1 MSFNMQR
8 TLAIAEILDLVKEA
22 KDVQTKVSLLRQ
34 YDSETLRYILE
45 LAFHPNVGWW
55 LPEGSPPYT
64 PSPVLDTEGRLY
76 KEARTLPLYLYG
88 NRPDLKKH
96 QRENLFIGLL
106 ESLHPKDAAL
116 LIAVKDKKVEGLNVA
131 TINEAFPGL
140 IPNEQNS

>member
-1 MSFNMQR
+1 MQR
-8 TLAIAEILDLVKEA
+8 TLAIAEILDLVKES

-55 LPEGSPPYT
+55 LPEGAPPYK
-64 PSPVLDTEGRLY
+64 PCEVLDTEGRLY
-76 KEARTLPLYLYG
+76 QEARTLPLYLYG
-88 NRPDLKKH
+88 NRPDLKQV

-106 ESLHPKDAAL
+106 ESLHPKDASL

-140 IPNEQNS
+140 IPNEQHG

>member
-22 KDVQTKVSLLRQ
+22 KDVPTKVSLLRQ

-55 LPEGSPPYT
+55 LPEGAPPYT
-64 PSPVLDTEGRLY
+64 PSSLLDTEGRLY

-106 ESLHPKDAAL
+106 ESLHPKDAVL
-116 LIAVKDKKVEGLNVA
+116 LIAVKDKQVEGLNVA

-140 IPNEQNS
+140 IPNEQHS

>member
-1 MSFNMQR
+1 MQR

-34 YDSETLRYILE
+34 YDSETFRYILE

-55 LPEGSPPYT
+55 LPEGAPPYK
-64 PSPVLDTEGRLY
+64 PCEVLDSEGRLY
-76 KEARTLPLYLYG
+76 KEARTLPLYLAG
-88 NRPDLKKH
+88 NRPDLKQH

-106 ESLHPKDAAL
+106 ESLHPKDASL
-116 LIAVKDKKVEGLNVA
+116 LIAVKDKKVEGLNIA

-140 IPNEQNS
+140 IPNEQHS

>member
-1 MSFNMQR
+1 MQR

-55 LPEGSPPYT
+55 LPEGAPPYK
-64 PSPVLDTEGRLY
+64 PCEVLDTEGRLY
-76 KEARTLPLYLYG
+76 QEARTLPLYLYG
-88 NRPDLKKH
+88 NRPDLKQH

-106 ESLHPKDAAL
+106 ESLHPKDANL
-116 LIAVKDKKVEGLNVA
+116 LIAVKDKKVAGLNVA

-140 IPNEQNS
+140 IPNE

>member
-1 MSFNMQR
+1 MQR
-8 TLAIAEILDLVKEA
+8 TLAIAEILDLVKET
-22 KDVQTKVSLLRQ
+22 KDVPTKVSLLRQ
-34 YDSETLRYILE
+34 YD
-45 LAFHPNVGWW
+45 
-55 LPEGSPPYT
+55 
-64 PSPVLDTEGRLY
+64 

-116 LIAVKDKKVEGLNVA
+116 LIAVKDKKVEGLNIA

>member
-1 MSFNMQR
+1 MQR
-8 TLAIAEILDLVKEA
+8 TLAIAEILDLVKES

-55 LPEGSPPYT
+55 LPEGAPPYK
-64 PSPVLDTEGRLY
+64 PCEVLDTEGRLY
-76 KEARTLPLYLYG
+76 QEARTLPLYLYG
-88 NRPDLKKH
+88 NRPDLKQV

-106 ESLHPKDAAL
+106 ESLHPKDASL
-116 LIAVKDKKVEGLNVA
+116 LIAVKDKKVEGLNAA

-140 IPNEQNS
+140 IPNEQHG

>member
-1 MSFNMQR
+1 MQR
-8 TLAIAEILDLVKEA
+8 TLAIAEILDLVKES

-55 LPEGSPPYT
+55 LPEGAPPYK
-64 PSPVLDTEGRLY
+64 PCEVLDTEGRLY
-76 KEARTLPLYLYG
+76 QEARTLPLYLYG
-88 NRPDLKKH
+88 NRPDLKQV

-106 ESLHPKDAAL
+106 ESLHPKDASL
-116 LIAVKDKKVEGLNVA
+116 LIAVKDKKVAGLNVA

-140 IPNEQNS
+140 IPNE

>member
-1 MSFNMQR
+1 MQR

-22 KDVQTKVSLLRQ
+22 KDVPTKVSLLRQ

-55 LPEGSPPYT
+55 LPEGAPPYT
-64 PSPVLDTEGRLY
+64 PSSLLDTEGRLY

-106 ESLHPKDAAL
+106 ESIHPKDAVL
-116 LIAVKDKKVEGLNVA
+116 LIAVKDKQVEGLNVA

-140 IPNEQNS
+140 IPNEQHS

>member
-1 MSFNMQR
+1 MQR
-8 TLAIAEILDLVKEA
+8 TLAIAEILDLVKES

-55 LPEGSPPYT
+55 LPEDAPPYK
-64 PSPVLDTEGRLY
+64 PCEVLDTEGRLY
-76 KEARTLPLYLYG
+76 QEARTLPLYLYG
-88 NRPDLKKH
+88 NRPDLKQV

-106 ESLHPKDAAL
+106 ESLHPKDASL

-140 IPNEQNS
+140 IPNEQHG

>member
-1 MSFNMQR
+1 MQR
-8 TLAIAEILDLVKEA
+8 TLAIAEILDLVKEV
-22 KDVQTKVSLLRQ
+22 KDVPSKVSILRQ
-34 YDSETLRYILE
+34 YDNETLRYILE

-55 LPEGSPPYT
+55 LPEGAPPYK
-64 PSPVLDTEGRLY
+64 PSEVLDTEGRLY

-88 NRPDLKKH
+88 NRPDLMQH

-106 ESLHPKDAAL
+106 ESLHPKDASL

-140 IPNEQNS
+140 IPNEQHG

>member
-34 YDSETLRYILE
+34 YDNETLRYILE

-55 LPEGSPPYT
+55 LPDGAPPYK
-64 PSPVLDTEGRLY
+64 PSEVLDSEGRLY
-76 KEARTLPLYLYG
+76 QETRTLPLYLAG
-88 NRPDLKKH
+88 NRPDLKQH

-106 ESLHPKDAAL
+106 ESLHPKDALL

-140 IPNEQNS
+140 IPNEQHS

>member
-1 MSFNMQR
+1 MQR
-8 TLAIAEILDLVKEA
+8 TLAIAEILDLVKES

-55 LPEGSPPYT
+55 LPEGAPPYK
-64 PSPVLDTEGRLY
+64 PCEVLDTEGRLY
-76 KEARTLPLYLYG
+76 QEARTLPLYLYG
-88 NRPDLKKH
+88 NRPDLKQV

-106 ESLHPKDAAL
+106 ESLHPKDALL
-116 LIAVKDKKVEGLNVA
+116 LIAVKDKKVEGLNIA

-140 IPNEQNS
+140 IPNE